1 MKPFAYLFMAGLALS
16 ALGPAARPAGAQTP
30 PATGNSASI
39 YSDVK
44 AGRVGDVLSVIIA
57 ESNSA
62 SKNSRTSTQKQN
74 KAAASGSPSSGALN
88 GLFPGAGGSMDFSD
102 QYNGQGAISR
112 TGQLNSR
119 ISVRVVEILPNR
131 DLVVEGSKT
140 LEINEDMEVVTLS
153 GVVRAADISA
163 ANTVYSY
170 QVGNAKLT
178 YKGKGSLS
186 TAQRPGI
193 LTRII
198 NWIL

>member
-1 MKPFAYLFMAGLALS
+1 MKPCVYLFMAGLLVS
-16 ALGPAARPAGAQTP
+16 ALGSMAGAQTAP
-30 PATGNSASI
+30 STGNSVSI

-44 AGRVGDVLSVIIA
+44 AARVGDVLSVIIS

-62 SKNSRTSTQKQN
+62 SKNSRTSTQKKN
-74 KAAASGSPSSGALN
+74 SASTGGDASTGALR
-88 GLFPGAGGSMDFSD
+88 GLFPGAGGSLDLSD
-102 QYNGQGAISR
+102 QYSGQGAISR

-153 GVVRAADISA
+153 GVVRAADISS

-178 YKGKGSLS
+178 YKGRGSIS